1 MDEQTEEN
9 MRNVDFIN
17 KGNQK
22 MWGSENGGAALLQ
35 TEALDLITSAVCSP
49 TRFHLATGKTPP
61 DVDDQHQRLL
71 PHHTSNMESDVSITV
86 EDLPFFYVRS
96 FGLGVFQSTSL
107 WYLLRLSS
115 AILVRRVPCQW
126 TLVF

>member
-9 MRNVDFIN
+9 MRNVDFMN

-35 TEALDLITSAVCSP
+35 TEALDLITSTVCSP

-86 EDLPFFYVRS
+86 EYLPAWVS
-96 FGLGVFQSTSL
+96 
-107 WYLLRLSS
+107 
-115 AILVRRVPCQW
+115 I
-126 TLVF
+126 